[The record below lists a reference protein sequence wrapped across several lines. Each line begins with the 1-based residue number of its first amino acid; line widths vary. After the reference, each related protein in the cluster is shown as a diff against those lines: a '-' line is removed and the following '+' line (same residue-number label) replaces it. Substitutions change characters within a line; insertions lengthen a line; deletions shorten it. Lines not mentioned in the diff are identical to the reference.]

1 MRFVVEERAIQRD
14 ERLVMNDPG
23 NIQVQVNG
31 KEREVRSGLSV
42 HELVES
48 FDLNPLLIV
57 VELNREILNR
67 DQFKDVEIS
76 DGDAVELV
84 HFVGGG

>member
-1 MRFVVEERAIQRD
+1 MS
-14 ERLVMNDPG
+14 DPG
-23 NIQVQVNG
+23 SIQVQVNG

-57 VELNREILNR
+57 VELNREILSR
-67 DQFKDVEIS
+67 DQFKDVQVSE
-76 DGDAVELV
+76 GDAVELV

>member
-1 MRFVVEERAIQRD
+1 MSGRES
-14 ERLVMNDPG
+14 
-23 NIQVQVNG
+23 IQVHVNG
-31 KEREVRSGLSV
+31 KEREVQSGLSV

-57 VELNREILNR
+57 VELNREILSR
-67 DQFKDVEIS
+67 DQFKDVQVSE
-76 DGDAVELV
+76 GDALELV

>member
-1 MRFVVEERAIQRD
+1 MRAIQRD

>member
-1 MRFVVEERAIQRD
+1 MSGR
-14 ERLVMNDPG
+14 G
-23 NIQVQVNG
+23 SIQVQVNG
-31 KEREVRSGLSV
+31 REREVQSGLSV

-57 VELNREILNR
+57 VELNREILSR
-67 DQFKDVEIS
+67 DQFKDVQVSE
-76 DGDAVELV
+76 GDAVELV